1 MFLAAPCN
9 QKFSQLRIEISD
21 GHAEVSFE
29 VTPDLRH
36 AAGGVHGAYFFKA
49 LDDAAFFAASSMVE
63 DVFMLTAELSIQ
75 FLRPLTEGRVTSTGR
90 VTKAGKTL
98 FFVDSVV
105 TREDGEEVGRG
116 RGSFTR
122 SKMPLGEIAL
132 YR

>member
-1 MFLAAPCN
+1 MFLSGPCN
-9 QKFSQLRIEISD
+9 QKFDALRIEISD

-36 AAGGVHGAYFFKA
+36 AAGGMHGAYFFKA

-63 DVFMLTAELSIQ
+63 DVFLLTTDFSVQ
-75 FLRPLTEGRVTSTGR
+75 FLRPVTEGCVTATAR
-90 VTKAGKTL
+90 VTKPGKTL

-105 TREDGEEVGRG
+105 TRDGEEVGRG